1 VIWATWRMHRSIFLT
16 SIAVAAAFAICLA
29 VTGTSELNAWA
40 IFTGHHCSVMIPGSS
55 PICSSSYSG
64 VDHFSSIN
72 AALCGVLP
80 AILGLVLGVPLVAG
94 EMQMFTNRL
103 AWTQSITRTRWLV
116 TKVGVGALVTLGIV
130 GALAPLFWWWTDAAR
145 RSLHVAPSN
154 FDISG
159 FVIVA
164 YALFAFMLGVVLGAL
179 IRRAGWAFAASIP
192 LYIGARLFV
201 QDFLRPTL
209 VSPVIRV
216 ISPNSGP
223 PALAWIVRSGFVPVG
238 RSSPAPGQA
247 WNSYLVR
254 VVNCQGANGIGKP
267 EHSWKFCEA
276 LYHVHDVVQFQP
288 DSHFWAL
295 QAWESAIF
303 VGAAIVL
310 LGVTVAAVKRWR
322 T

>member
-1 VIWATWRMHRSIFLT
+1 MHRSIFLT
-16 SIAVAAAFAICLA
+16 SIAVAAAFAIWLA

-55 PICSSSYSG
+55 PICSSSYG
-64 VDHFSSIN
+64 DVGRFSSVN

-80 AILGLVLGVPLVAG
+80 ALLGLVLGAPLVAT
-94 EMQMFTNRL
+94 EMQLFTNRL

-116 TKVGVGALVTLGIV
+116 TKVGVGALITGGIV
-130 GALAPLFWWWTDAAR
+130 GALAPLFWWWSDAAQ
-145 RSLHVAPSN
+145 RSLHIAPSN

-159 FVIVA
+159 FVIVS

-179 IRRAGWAFAASIP
+179 IRRTGWAFAVNIP
-192 LYIGARLFV
+192 LYIGARLVV
-201 QDFLRPTL
+201 QDFLRPML
-209 VSPVIRV
+209 VAPVIKV

-223 PALAWIVRSGFVPVG
+223 PALAWILRTGFVPIG
-238 RSSPAPGQA
+238 RFNPAPGQA

-254 VVNCQGANGIGKP
+254 VVLCQGANGIGKP
-267 EHSWKFCEA
+267 AHSWKFCEA

-288 DSHFWAL
+288 ESHFWAL
-295 QAWESAIF
+295 QAGESAIF
-303 VGAAIVL
+303 LGAAIVL
-310 LGVTVAAVKRWR
+310 LGVTVVAVKRWR